1 MIPQAAP
8 RGQPRRISN
17 DSVWPLRGPDGLT
30 FAERKA
36 RKVEQERKDKNTCQP

>member
-1 MIPQAAP
+1 MTHIPQAAP
-8 RGQPRRISN
+8 YGSKLRISP

-36 RKVEQERKDKNTCQP
+36 RNTQHTQENKQ